1 MSASISKH
9 QRNARTR
16 IMIVDPEWQFG
27 LELADCLATSGYQ
40 AIVVRS
46 LESMIDDLG
55 EMQPGAILL
64 RADSCDSK
72 LGGHEPQTLETV
84 KALCPQ
90 APMLMLSKPNP
101 NPLLTVSQHRTKDH
115 APIVPSTRVEEL
127 LQTKLGI
134 PCARVI

>member
-1 MSASISKH
+1 MNASINRL
-9 QRNARTR
+9 QRKARTKV
-16 IMIVDPEWQFG
+16 MIVDPEWQFG

-64 RADSCDSK
+64 RADSYGDRLK
-72 LGGHEPQTLETV
+72 GLGAETLETI

-90 APMLMLSKPNP
+90 APMLMLSKPN
-101 NPLLTVSQHRTKDH
+101 NGPLLAVSQHRTKDH